1 MKEQKSAGPG
11 VEVRMDVVGRAAGAA
26 RTEYMTEQP
35 GWRAVQEGKGEPSRG
50 MQQRWEVQW
59 QEFLKTLQPPHMG
72 WGSAATAEVAPW
84 EDAKAF
90 LASFEQVAKACRWPR
105 AEWAARLLPALSGVA
120 EQAFSILES
129 RDQEDYGKVKAAI
142 LRGDALR
149 MEMQRQLFRQF
160 CCQEVEDPRRVYS
173 QLQELCHQWLKPER
187 HSKEQILELLIL
199 EQFLAILPLEIQSWI
214 REGGPESCAQAV
226 ALVEDFLM
234 NQREAETR
242 KWQGPLQEV
251 CIGSLSMEEESL
263 DATQG
268 QNYKEAKQMSA
279 GEISLLGSGIK
290 CPSHSSFLLPREGQE
305 MAEAGLSE
313 GLVSLKE
320 TGAALHVVEQTLMQP
335 GPRTMFWQVLQEEDG
350 NADSLEGFL
359 TPKADL
365 SSHSSKEEMFHSF
378 PIGCERHP
386 GRESGDG
393 QGNLLKVEN
402 SQHGEDELEETPG
415 AAPPVSHTNVPL
427 TAEIHE
433 ERCESKRGQEKEPL
447 KAQNEFRAFSEGAGA
462 AGSEK
467 YPVHRRGG
475 KTWFSRYGRKYRH
488 ISGVV
493 ARHAQG
499 IQSEIV
505 TVGESFQQNSDYPRI
520 HPGEE
525 LNKYSECGGSFYPGM
540 HLLRHRNS
548 STGEKSYACPECGRN
563 FSRRSH
569 LMTHLRIHTGEKP
582 YKCRECDGKRSWIKM
597 EDSQCGGKEPEETP
611 RILPQINQGNIPVAA
626 EMPKERC
633 DRKRSWIKMEKYQL
647 TETLPAET
655 HRTLAEISQWNFP
668 VSTENHEQ
676 RWESRAEQ
684 LEKQLLVAG
693 ENESS
698 EFTEALTAAVS
709 KSYTMQTEGE
719 TFLFSKHSRKCRYKP
734 GHVTIHTREIP
745 YKSSTSGENVQQ
757 KRSFDQHHGAQT
769 GEKQYELSECRKDF
783 HRREDLISYRNN
795 HTEEESFGCKE
806 DGKSASGK
814 RAFKRDQSI
823 QTEGKR
829 YQCTQCGKSF
839 RHRQTLTKHQKIH
852 TGEKLHECLVCGKGF
867 TSREPLLRHQRIHTG
882 EKPYECSQ
890 YVCVGSVEAEE
901 VSSEVV
907 QTQIYKEGKQLGQE
921 EICLLE
927 SGIKCPSLSSSSL
940 IPEGQE
946 MSGAGP
952 SERLLNLKETG
963 VSLHVVERTLAQ
975 PGQQTL
981 FWQVLPEEDGNIQ
994 SFGDGKGGQLKV
1006 ENSQR
1011 GRNEAEDASQTMPQ
1025 ISQGNVSVSLT
1036 AEMHEE
1042 RCDEKRCWI
1051 KMETSQQGEAV
1062 PEETNRVGAETIQRN
1077 FPVASEIHELRCE
1090 SKWQQ
1095 KEKPVGRAREC
1106 KEFAEDF
1113 VGGVSKTSSVQVEG
1127 GKPLFSKYGRK
1138 YSYKSDVVIHSGEK
1152 PSECSSW
1159 VEDIQAKSY
1168 FHETQGILTG
1178 EKQHVVSKHGES
1190 FHQKDYIMGHQI
1202 SHPEE
1207 KSFEYLKD
1215 EKSFRHEQA
1224 LQKYQNNHAGRKSHE
1239 CSTCAKRFTSKG
1251 ELTRHQKI
1259 HTGQKPYEC
1268 PECGKHFSRRENL
1281 MRHQRI
1287 HTGEKPYECSQ
1298 CDEKR
1303 CWIKIKKSQQGE
1315 ETHRLEAE
1323 TTQWNFPVTSK
1334 MHELRC
1340 ESKGQPEK
1348 TPMERGS
1355 EFCELAAGPPGAV
1368 GNSSTVPTVGGKS
1381 LFSKYERKYH
1391 FKSDLVVTHTGES
1404 PFKHPMRWEETHTK
1418 RCLPKP
1424 QGICAG
1430 EKQCVLSELGGI
1442 FHRRDFI
1449 GYQSNHPEEKPY
1461 ECPEDG
1467 NRFKRKQTFLSTHR
1481 GRKPH
1486 ECSVCG
1492 KGFTYRAE
1500 LTRHQRIH
1508 TGEKPYECSECG
1520 KCFRQRAHLSGHQRI
1535 HTGEKPFK
1543 CPECGKGFCR
1553 RNQLIGHQR
1562 THRTFISSLSS
1573 EDGETVD
1580 QKVTLTKH
1588 HSLYEGY

>member
-433 ERCESKRGQEKEPL
+433 ERC
-447 KAQNEFRAFSEGAGA
+447 
-462 AGSEK
+462 
-467 YPVHRRGG
+467 
-475 KTWFSRYGRKYRH
+475 
-488 ISGVV
+488 
-493 ARHAQG
+493 
-499 IQSEIV
+499 
-505 TVGESFQQNSDYPRI
+505 
-520 HPGEE
+520 
-525 LNKYSECGGSFYPGM
+525 
-540 HLLRHRNS
+540 
-548 STGEKSYACPECGRN
+548 
-563 FSRRSH
+563 
-569 LMTHLRIHTGEKP
+569 
-582 YKCRECDGKRSWIKM
+582 DGKRSWIKM

-890 YVCVGSVEAEE
+890 
-901 VSSEVV
+901 
-907 QTQIYKEGKQLGQE
+907 
-921 EICLLE
+921 
-927 SGIKCPSLSSSSL
+927 
-940 IPEGQE
+940 
-946 MSGAGP
+946 
-952 SERLLNLKETG
+952 
-963 VSLHVVERTLAQ
+963 
-975 PGQQTL
+975 
-981 FWQVLPEEDGNIQ
+981 
-994 SFGDGKGGQLKV
+994 
-1006 ENSQR
+1006 
-1011 GRNEAEDASQTMPQ
+1011 
-1025 ISQGNVSVSLT
+1025 
-1036 AEMHEE
+1036 
-1042 RCDEKRCWI
+1042 
-1051 KMETSQQGEAV
+1051 
-1062 PEETNRVGAETIQRN
+1062 
-1077 FPVASEIHELRCE
+1077 
-1090 SKWQQ
+1090 
-1095 KEKPVGRAREC
+1095 
-1106 KEFAEDF
+1106 
-1113 VGGVSKTSSVQVEG
+1113 
-1127 GKPLFSKYGRK
+1127 
-1138 YSYKSDVVIHSGEK
+1138 
-1152 PSECSSW
+1152 
-1159 VEDIQAKSY
+1159 
-1168 FHETQGILTG
+1168 
-1178 EKQHVVSKHGES
+1178 
-1190 FHQKDYIMGHQI
+1190 
-1202 SHPEE
+1202 
-1207 KSFEYLKD
+1207 
-1215 EKSFRHEQA
+1215 
-1224 LQKYQNNHAGRKSHE
+1224 
-1239 CSTCAKRFTSKG
+1239 
-1251 ELTRHQKI
+1251 
-1259 HTGQKPYEC
+1259 
-1268 PECGKHFSRRENL
+1268 
-1281 MRHQRI
+1281 
-1287 HTGEKPYECSQ
+1287 
-1298 CDEKR
+1298 
-1303 CWIKIKKSQQGE
+1303 
-1315 ETHRLEAE
+1315 
-1323 TTQWNFPVTSK
+1323 
-1334 MHELRC
+1334 
-1340 ESKGQPEK
+1340 
-1348 TPMERGS
+1348 
-1355 EFCELAAGPPGAV
+1355 
-1368 GNSSTVPTVGGKS
+1368 
-1381 LFSKYERKYH
+1381 
-1391 FKSDLVVTHTGES
+1391 
-1404 PFKHPMRWEETHTK
+1404 
-1418 RCLPKP
+1418 
-1424 QGICAG
+1424 
-1430 EKQCVLSELGGI
+1430 
-1442 FHRRDFI
+1442 
-1449 GYQSNHPEEKPY
+1449 
-1461 ECPEDG
+1461 
-1467 NRFKRKQTFLSTHR
+1467 
-1481 GRKPH
+1481 
-1486 ECSVCG
+1486 
-1492 KGFTYRAE
+1492 
-1500 LTRHQRIH
+1500 
-1508 TGEKPYECSECG
+1508 CG
-1520 KCFRQRAHLSGHQRI
+1520 KCFRQRVHLMCHHKT
-1535 HTGEKPFK
+1535 HTGEKPFT
-1543 CPECGKGFCR
+1543 CPECGRNFSR
-1553 RNQLIGHQR
+1553 RDKLIRHQR
-1562 THRTFISSLSS
+1562 IHRRQRPYTHPECGKSF
-1573 EDGETVD
+1573 D
-1580 QKVTLTKH
+1580 QIVTLVKH
-1588 HSLYEGY
+1588 QSIDEGH